1 MSLEN
6 RLGYDYALSC
16 TDNFT
21 YHRSAMLKAK
31 IIKKICTV
39 AKPKL
44 ILEYDFSCVFWI
56 FNYQKSVSLTTTNEK
71 IRRLFVK
78 IIFPV

>member
-6 RLGYDYALSC
+6 RLGYALSC

-31 IIKKICTV
+31 
-39 AKPKL
+39 
-44 ILEYDFSCVFWI
+44 
-56 FNYQKSVSLTTTNEK
+56 N
-71 IRRLFVK
+71 
-78 IIFPV
+78 